1 MYCNQCGNILQDGA
15 VFCSFCGAKH
25 NAEQPARPINAPQ
38 TAQEA
43 QPVSVPVYGEA
54 APVIQPA
61 DDTGHNEPPQASFS
75 TESDIPRM
83 APNFGTAVPVK
94 KEKPPKA
101 ERYYTFGHIMLCLSA
116 VALMAIVAGVFAG
129 LYFTA
134 I

>member
-1 MYCNQCGNILQDGA
+1 MYCNQCGNIIQDGS
-15 VFCSFCGAKH
+15 VFCSFCGVKH
-25 NAEQPARPINAPQ
+25 N
-38 TAQEA
+38 
-43 QPVSVPVYGEA
+43 VPVQDTKQASITSAEA
-54 APVIQPA
+54 PAIQSAPIEESVTNA
-61 DDTGHNEPPQASFS
+61 PQASFT
-75 TESDIPRM
+75 TEEPIPRM
-83 APNFGTAVPVK
+83 APNFGATVPVK